1 MNPPFVDSDISPGLQ
16 AAAAVTKR
24 SIAQTSMSLSN
35 VVGPGEAV
43 TLAGIPVTSLTPTVV
58 GTSQGLIMHFVS
70 YNNSVK
76 FVASTIKEVVPDPE
90 VLCQFCVD
98 AFEEMLG
105 QVSARKEA

>member
-1 MNPPFVDSDISPGLQ
+1 VDSDFSPGLQ
-16 AAAAVTKR
+16 AAVLATKR

-76 FVASTIKEVVPDPE
+76 FVACTIKEVVSDPE
-90 VLCQFCVD
+90 VLCRFCVD

-105 QVSARKEA
+105 KVSSRKEA